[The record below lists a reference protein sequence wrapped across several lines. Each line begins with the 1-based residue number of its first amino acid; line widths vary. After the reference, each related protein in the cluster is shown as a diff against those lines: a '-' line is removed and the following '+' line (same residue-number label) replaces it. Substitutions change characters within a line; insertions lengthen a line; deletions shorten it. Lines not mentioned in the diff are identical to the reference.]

1 MWDWRSGQ
9 CTGEIEIW
17 EVVEPF
23 VAVKKDKGRG
33 EGEGQK
39 RKGKGKK
46 SKRRRI
52 AVSKDMEEDEQ
63 NEGEKVLVVSKIES
77 IESGEKKFV
86 VFSAV
91 G

>member
-52 AVSKDMEEDEQ
+52 AVSKDTEEDEQ